1 MKNKDNKNTRS
12 NKQKKDI
19 SINPFSQ
26 KEYSIP
32 SKLDDKKNIDSFIKK
47 HPDRKVIVIQ
57 GQGYVGAVM
66 SVVCANA
73 ITEEYAVLGVDLP
86 NENNYWKIKSIN
98 EGIFP
103 INADDPKIEQFYRN
117 AMHKGNFYSTFD
129 NYAYTLA
136 DVIIID
142 INLDVQIN
150 YSLNK
155 DIKDYNVDM
164 AAFKDAIQT
173 ISKFCKP
180 EALIL
185 VESTVPPGTSEQI
198 VFPILKNGLKERK
211 VSSKKIKLG
220 HSSERVMPG
229 PDYIDSIQN
238 FYRVYSGIDEESADA
253 TEDFLRTIIST
264 DKYPLTR
271 LSSTNATEISKV
283 LENSYRAM
291 NIAFMV
297 EWTRFAEESGV
308 NLFEIIDAIRMRPTH
323 NNMMYPG
330 IGVGGY
336 CLTKDTLLAGW
347 SRKKLFDSN
356 ASLSLSENSIS
367 INNKMPKYAF
377 DFLILKYSK
386 EVIGKDVLLL
396 GVAYRGDVS
405 DTRSSPVE
413 SFFNCCEEAGCNVI
427 MHDPYVS
434 FWEEK
439 QIKVPK
445 NLGEILKPGFD
456 VVVITAGHSYYRSR
470 KFIDHL
476 MVVKPKI
483 VYDTLGHL
491 SEEDI
496 NRLQRV
502 SKVCVIGRDDLD

>member
-1 MKNKDNKNTRS
+1 MDVKKFLNKNNYNKD
-12 NKQKKDI
+12 
-19 SINPFSQ
+19 
-26 KEYSIP
+26 
-32 SKLDDKKNIDSFIKK
+32 
-47 HPDRKVIVIQ
+47 IVVVQ
-57 GQGYVGAVM
+57 GLGFVGAVM
-66 SVVCANA
+66 SLVVSNSSKKD
-73 ITEEYAVLGVDLP
+73 YAVIGVDRK
-86 NENNYWKIKSIN
+86 ESIEIIDSIN
-98 EGIFP
+98 NGIFP
-103 INADDPKIEQFYRN
+103 IKSSDPKIEEYYQN
-117 AMHKGNFYSTFD
+117 SIEKKNFLATYDTSAYS
-129 NYAYTLA
+129 YAS
-136 DVIIID
+136 VIIVD
-142 INLDVQIN
+142 INLDVQKISDSKGN
-150 YSLNK
+150 LNSY
-155 DIKDYNVDM
+155 DVDLNP
-164 AAFKDAIQT
+164 FKNAIRT
-173 ISKFCKP
+173 IGKNCK
-180 EALIL
+180 EDVLVL
-185 VESTVPPGTSEQI
+185 VETTVPPGTCMK
-198 VFPILKNGLKERK
+198 VVKPILEEELRK
-211 VSSKKIKLG
+211 RNLSVDKIKIG
-220 HSSERVMPG
+220 HSYERVMPG
-229 PDYIDSIQN
+229 PEYINSIKN
-238 FYRVYSGIDEESADA
+238 FYRVYSGIDENSAIE
-253 TEDFLRTIIST
+253 TEKFLKTIIST
-264 DKYPLTR
+264 SEYPLTR
-271 LSSTNATEISKV
+271 LVNTNATEMAKV

-496 NRLQRV
+496 HRLQRV